1 MKILHLGKQGNVQKY
16 LPSAVKTK
24 NMELIDLPITEP
36 VEEILK
42 LASDAEYII
51 ADAIAPITEK
61 LIKGMPQLKMIHSEG
76 VAFNSFDI
84 EAAKDAGV
92 YVCNCKG
99 MNAMAVA
106 EQTLLLMLGLLRDVT
121 EGDAAVREGRQIHV
135 KEGYMLRGDL
145 CELADFNVGLIG
157 FGDIAKC
164 VAKLMQVFQV
174 RTYYYSRH
182 QAPKEVE
189 KEYGAE
195 YLPLDELCAT
205 CGIISIHVPV
215 TPETENMVNDEFFS
229 KVKPGSYLINTA
241 RGEIVDSR
249 ALLNA
254 IRNNVIKKAGL
265 DTISGEPVKKDNLL
279 VNLPSDISKRIL
291 FSPHIGG
298 ITASSFKRG
307 YEMVWEDILSLEA
320 GKKPKRIVNGL

>member
-1 MKILHLGKQGNVQKY
+1 MKILHLGKHGNVQKY
-16 LPSAVKTK
+16 LPSGLDKIDI
-24 NMELIDLPITEP
+24 ELIDLPITEP
-36 VEEILK
+36 VEEIIK
-42 LASDAEYII
+42 LASGAEYII
-51 ADAIAPITEK
+51 ADAIAPITDK
-61 LIKGMPQLKMIHSEG
+61 LIKGLPHLKMIHSEG
-76 VAFNSFDI
+76 VAFNSYDI
-84 EAAKDAGV
+84 KAAKDAGV

-121 EGDAAVREGRQIHV
+121 EGDFAVRDGRQIQV

-145 CELADFNVGLIG
+145 YELADFNVGLVG

-182 QAPKEVE
+182 QVPKEVE
-189 KEYGAE
+189 KEYGVE

-241 RGEIVDSR
+241 RGEIVDSK
-249 ALLNA
+249 ALVNA
-254 IRNNVIKKAGL
+254 IRRNIIKKAGL
-265 DTISGEPVKKDNLL
+265 DTIAGEPVKKDNFLL
-279 VNLPSDISKRIL
+279 NQPLDISGRIL

-307 YEMVWEDILSLEA
+307 YEMVWEDILDMEA
-320 GKKPKRIVNGL
+320 GKKPKRVVNGL